1 MVFLFSGVTG
11 LFASDGTVID
21 TGATAWMLT
30 STALVL
36 LMIPGL
42 AMFYGGLVRSKN
54 VLGTIMHSYVA
65 MGIISVLWVIA
76 GYSMCFGGNI
86 LGGWF
91 GWNPDYFF
99 LKGIDSSIM
108 DAGIPEYVFSMFQGK
123 FAIITPALIA
133 GAFAERVSFKAYCFF
148 IVLWSILVY
157 NPLCHWVWASDG
169 FLFKLGAKGAIDF
182 AGGTVV
188 HISAG
193 VSGLVAALY
202 LGARR
207 GYPYQVIRPNNLV
220 ITMLGAGLLWV
231 GWFGFNAG
239 SSISSGLSTAQALV
253 ATQVAAAAGAL
264 AWIIIESTHQG
275 KATALGFASGILAG
289 LVAVTPAAGVVQPY
303 GAMALGMIA
312 SIVCYMAIMMKNKL
326 GYDDSLDAFG
336 IHGTH
341 CQHRKNLLLHRRQA
355 LRYHQAHGCLYPWGG
370 PRPQRLDIA
379 KPLPG
384 QPRLQRAGGRPARTL
399 PQRGRSTV
407 LGRRSGGLHLRA
419 AGCGRCRK
427 SSLSGAQ
434 LGLADCTGG
443 RIPAE
448 GARHPPGAGGDG
460 LSDEGFAGSDRHFAQ

>member
-1 MVFLFSGVTG
+1 MKIFGKRSLLILFLLFIGSSG
-11 LFASDGTVID
+11 LFAADNTHID
-21 TGATAWMLT
+21 SGATAWMLT

-54 VLGTIMHSYVA
+54 VLGTIMHSFVA
-65 MGIISVLWVIA
+65 MGIISVLWVIV
-76 GYSMCFGGNI
+76 GYSMCFGKNV

-99 LKGIDSSIM
+99 LKGIDTKIM
-108 DAGIPEYVFSMFQGK
+108 AVGVPEYVFSMFQGK

-148 IVLWSILVY
+148 IAIWGLLVY

-207 GYPYQVIRPNNLV
+207 GYPYQVIRPNNMV

-239 SSISSGLSTAQALV
+239 SSVSSGLSTAQALV
-253 ATQVAAAAGAL
+253 ATQAAAASGAL
-264 AWIIIESTHQG
+264 AWVIIESLHQG

-303 GAMALGMIA
+303 GAMALGLIA
-312 SIVCYMAIMMKNKL
+312 SMICYMAILMKNKL

-336 IHGTH
+336 IHGVGGITGA
-341 CQHRKNLLLHRRQA
+341 LLLVFFIRPSWMADAASIAGGTWTVWNQLGIQA
-355 LRYHQAHGCLYPWGG
+355 LAVI
-370 PRPQRLDIA
+370 IA
-379 KPLPG
+379 IG
-384 QPRLQRAGGRPARTL
+384 Y
-399 PQRGRSTV
+399 
-407 LGRRSGGLHLRA
+407 A
-419 AGCGRCRK
+419 AGMTFMIIFTLNKFMKFK
-427 SSLSGAQ
+427 SSEDDEMA
-434 LGLADCTGG
+434 GL
-443 RIPAE
+443 
-448 GARHPPGAGGDG
+448 
-460 LSDEGFAGSDRHFAQ
+460 DRSYHGERGYGMLNPS

>member
-1 MVFLFSGVTG
+1 MKLLSKKNLLSMILLFAAGSGV
-11 LFASDGTVID
+11 FAADATPID

-42 AMFYGGLVRSKN
+42 AMFYGGLVRTKN
-54 VLGTIMHSYVA
+54 VLGTIMHSFAA
-65 MGIISVLWVIA
+65 MGIMSILWVA
-76 GYSMCFGGNI
+76 VGYSMSFGPSI

-99 LKGIDSSIM
+99 LRGIDESIM
-108 DAGIPEYVFSMFQGK
+108 SAGVPEYVFSMFQGK

-133 GAFAERVSFKAYCFF
+133 GAFAERVSFKAYVVF
-148 IVLWSILVY
+148 IALWGIFVY
-157 NPLCHWVWASDG
+157 NPLAHWVWASDG
-169 FLFKLGAKGAIDF
+169 FLFNLGAAGAIDF

-193 VSGLVAALY
+193 VSGLIAVLY

-239 SSISSGLSTAQALV
+239 SSISSGLSTAQALT
-253 ATQVAAAAGAL
+253 ATQVAAAAGAMT
-264 AWIIIESTHQG
+264 WMIIEGMHRG

-303 GAMALGMIA
+303 GALILGILA
-312 SIVCYMAIMMKNKL
+312 SLICYMAIMLKNKL

-336 IHGTH
+336 IHGVGGIVGALMLSFFIRPSWMANASSLFGGDWSVWN
-341 CQHRKNLLLHRRQA
+341 QLGVQA
-355 LRYHQAHGCLYPWGG
+355 LAVGVAILY
-370 PRPQRLDIA
+370 A
-379 KPLPG
+379 
-384 QPRLQRAGGRPARTL
+384 AVMTL
-399 PQRGRSTV
+399 IIIFIV
-407 LGRRSGGLHLRA
+407 DKIFKF
-419 AGCGRCRK
+419 K
-427 SSLSGAQ
+427 SSEYDEMA
-434 LGLADCTGG
+434 GL
-443 RIPAE
+443 
-448 GARHPPGAGGDG
+448 
-460 LSDEGFAGSDRHFAQ
+460 DRAYHGERGYGMLNPN